1 MDIGYNNLNSFLVF
15 EGSLN
20 FIFCSFNNINL
31 LLLFINTMFILLAR
45 LSIMV
50 EIGIKFINVLT
61 FTYLVTIIINFKQY
75 RIYVSFLFIGPYF
88 FRTLLFICI
97 GIVARTTK

>member
-1 MDIGYNNLNSFLVF
+1 MDIAYNNLNSFLVF

-20 FIFCSFNNINL
+20 FIFCRFNNIN

-50 EIGIKFINVLT
+50 EIRIKFINVLT
-61 FTYLVTIIINFKQY
+61 FTYLGTIIINFKQC
-75 RIYVSFLFIGPYF
+75 RICVSFLFIGPYF

-97 GIVARTTK
+97 GIVVRTTK